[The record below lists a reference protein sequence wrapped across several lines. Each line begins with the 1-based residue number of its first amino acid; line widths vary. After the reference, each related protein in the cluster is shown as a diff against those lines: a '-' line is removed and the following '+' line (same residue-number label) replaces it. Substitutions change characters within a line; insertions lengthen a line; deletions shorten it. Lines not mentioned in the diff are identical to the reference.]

1 MSKRSAQQNQG
12 AVAAK
17 AATRASKRP
26 KVAANASLA
35 EGNLAGD
42 AGKLA
47 ESELEKHRLDNIFWE
62 KFDTRLL
69 AAWLSDYPDHTLQ
82 KSKMSDRNALI
93 SYLVQNGAARPDGQ
107 SSSHHLAHMRMIFKE
122 QHSDWNGPLP
132 GLNLALVQD
141 APPTLSRSR
150 GADST
155 SGNELE
161 EDTDVEM
168 TLEITNTLGSPAPS
182 AKKQLAFGSAQSV
195 ATTAS
200 VSRLALKPPASHSA
214 HSAPAS
220 LLYQLSRCATCLT
233 AAADPTA
240 TAWLCLTCGLR
251 GDLSANDPANIA
263 LNAQRVAQ
271 SSRVVSYAASS
282 SGQSQPAETAARE
295 TGLSALDRE
304 YDKQAKRGET
314 FALFAGPKAAA
325 PLLHTAALRTVRT
338 TPSGPA
344 TQQPSEQLIE
354 LIRSGKF
361 KAVGHAIPRP
371 LDNNAIEDGMPEV
384 VGVGA
389 DGTLKAQSKAFV
401 PPAACSSSA
410 QFSLALVSTI
420 LPSLID
426 RPAAAVQWMALARTA
441 LELEKIYDWPT
452 ASAYVAQL
460 LNERIPMCEPFN
472 TISSECLN
480 SVQLAR
486 ARRPGPPSPPRI
498 DHHQQQNSANRNQ
511 QHQQHVCCWKWNN
524 SRCEGP
530 CKYQHVCSEC
540 RSADHP
546 CAKCPKASSSS
557 SSSSKPRQ
565 QGKNGKSGG
574 RDGKPATA
582 KAEEPSAK
590 KE

>member
-1 MSKRSAQQNQG
+1 MSKRGPPQKQG
-12 AVAAK
+12 AAAAA
-17 AATRASKRP
+17 AATRSSKRT
-26 KVAANASLA
+26 KLGTNASLA
-35 EGNLAGD
+35 EDSLAGD
-42 AGKLA
+42 AGKAA
-47 ESELEKHRLDNIFWE
+47 EAELEKHRLDNIFWE
-62 KFDTRLL
+62 KFDNRLL

-82 KSKMSDRNALI
+82 KAKLSDRNAVI
-93 SYLVQNGAARPDGQ
+93 SYLVQNGAARPDGP
-107 SSSHHLAHMRMIFKE
+107 SSSNHLAHMRAIFKE
-122 QHSDWNGPLP
+122 QNSEWKGPLP
-132 GLNLALVQD
+132 GLNPALVQD
-141 APPTLSRSR
+141 DLPAEKRAASPQ
-150 GADST
+150 DSV
-155 SGNELE
+155 SD
-161 EDTDVEM
+161 EDEDVDM
-168 TLEITNTLGSPAPS
+168 TQGVTTTPAPS

-195 ATTAS
+195 STSAS
-200 VSRLALKPPASHSA
+200 AIRPALKQHPSSSA
-214 HSAPAS
+214 HSAPLS
-220 LLYQLSRCATCLT
+220 SHYQLSKCTTCLT
-233 AAADPTA
+233 AAEDPQA
-240 TAWLCLTCGLR
+240 SAWICSSCCLR
-251 GDLSANDPANIA
+251 GDLPANDPANIA

-271 SSRVVSYAASS
+271 SARVVSYAASS

-314 FALFAGPKAAA
+314 FALFAGPRAGA

-361 KAVGHAIPRP
+361 KTVGHAIPRP

-410 QFSLALVSTI
+410 QFSLALFSTI

-426 RPAAAVQWMALARTA
+426 RPAAMVQWMALARTA

-452 ASAYVAQL
+452 ASAYIAQL

-486 ARRPGPPSPPRI
+486 ALRSGPPSLPRL
-498 DHHQQQNSANRNQ
+498 DQQHH
-511 QHQQHVCCWKWNN
+511 QHQQNVNAANRGQQQICMKWNN
-524 SRCEGP
+524 ARCEGV
-530 CKYQHVCSEC
+530 CRYTHICSEC

-546 CAKCPKASSSS
+546 RVKCPKASSSS

-565 QGKNGKSGG
+565 QGKDGKSGG
-574 RDGKPATA
+574 RDGKPAPA